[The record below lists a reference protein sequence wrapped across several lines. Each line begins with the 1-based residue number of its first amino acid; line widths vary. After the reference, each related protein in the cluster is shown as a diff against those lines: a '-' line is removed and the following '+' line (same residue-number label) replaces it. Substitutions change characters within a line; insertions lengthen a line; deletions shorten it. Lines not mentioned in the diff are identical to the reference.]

1 MRISDWSSDVCS
13 SDLLLQAGDL
23 LVDFVDELR
32 HEPDG
37 GLVEQQGLR
46 TGHGQPGN
54 LQHALLAAGQHARG
68 EAPLFFQARVARVE
82 ALEGILHAPL
92 VVAHDPAT
100 QLQVL
105 LDGPAYEHAVSLEAI
120 DDALA
125 PNVLRLPPDH

>member
-54 LQHALLAAGQHARG
+54 LQHALLAAGQPARG
-68 EAPLFFQARVARVE
+68 EAPHFFPARVARVE
-82 ALEGILHAPL
+82 ALAGILHARL
-92 VVAHDPAT
+92 VLATAPAT
-100 QLQVL
+100 PPPVL
-105 LDGPAYEHAVSLEAI
+105 LTGPYYQTHVTPAALSHAPSQPI
-120 DDALA
+120 
-125 PNVLRLPPDH
+125 P